1 MKSLHVSKNLSKI
14 GPTSRHNKTFTTPP
28 PQQLQPRE
36 VQAIKVD
43 DEEANDS
50 NAQGFLTE
58 RNQL

>member
-1 MKSLHVSKNLSKI
+1 M
-14 GPTSRHNKTFTTPP
+14 GPTSRLNKTSTTPP
-28 PQQLQPRE
+28 PQQFGPRP
-36 VQAIKVD
+36 VQGIEVD